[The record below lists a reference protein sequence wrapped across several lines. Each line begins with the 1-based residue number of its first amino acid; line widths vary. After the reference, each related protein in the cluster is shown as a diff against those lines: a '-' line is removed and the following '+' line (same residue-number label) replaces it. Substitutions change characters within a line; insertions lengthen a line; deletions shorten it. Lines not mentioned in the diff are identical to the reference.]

1 MKKVLGIA
9 RLKYEELLTVLND
22 IECTINCRPITY
34 MSTDENIEPLCPSQL
49 ITERRILSLPN
60 IADRE
65 CADEVVSQVVSLM
78 KQMKCVNSV
87 LQYYR
92 RRWSK
97 EYVINLREF
106 HMSKNPQ
113 NQRIVTPGE
122 VVLVYDEKTS
132 RQSWKIGRIIK
143 TQTSADGGVR
153 GVKVAVVNK
162 KGRLYNL
169 NPPIQRIYPLERH
182 L

>member
-1 MKKVLGIA
+1 
-9 RLKYEELLTVLND
+9 
-22 IECTINCRPITY
+22 
-34 MSTDENIEPLCPSQL
+34 MSTDENIEPLYPSQL
-49 ITERRILSLPN
+49 ITKRRILSLPN

-65 CADEVVSQVVSLM
+65 CADEAVSQESLT

-87 LQYYR
+87 LQHYR

-97 EYVINLREF
+97 ENVINLREF

-122 VVLVYDEKTS
+122 VVLVYDEKTP

-162 KGRLYNL
+162 RVDFTILTIPYNVFTH
-169 NPPIQRIYPLERH
+169 QRGFF
-182 L
+182 